1 MAKEILDI
9 NKLLKES
16 KDVQKFSA
24 AQSDLITQL
33 IDENKLLREKLTQME
48 TAVKHTSDL
57 SITDQPSPESIVC
70 MEQIQRIREKSNTRE
85 LTLEEVKRLDLLIK
99 NLRLTQ
105 EQSTENVGKA
115 KYRDVSE
122 ADLVATIEET

>member
-48 TAVKHTSDL
+48 TAVKHTSAL

>member
-1 MAKEILDI
+1 MKPPLVDI
-9 NKLLKES
+9 NKLIKDSKEVEKFSVAQTEFINQLIEENKVLKE
-16 KDVQKFSA
+16 
-24 AQSDLITQL
+24 
-33 IDENKLLREKLTQME
+33 KLNQME
-48 TAVKHTSDL
+48 MVVKYPTSL
-57 SITDQPSPESIVC
+57 TISEQPSPESIVC